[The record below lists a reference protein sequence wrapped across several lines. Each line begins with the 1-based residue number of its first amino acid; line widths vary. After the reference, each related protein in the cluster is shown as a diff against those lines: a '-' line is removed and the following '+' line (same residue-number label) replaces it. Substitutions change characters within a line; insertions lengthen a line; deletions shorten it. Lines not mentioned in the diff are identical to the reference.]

1 MSSRDRFPAGRVCL
15 RAGARVTA
23 MLAVGALAAGCSAKA
38 GPAAASAGGSG
49 SAAHQPASTS
59 SEKSLRSGELV
70 PQPLDAYIADNT
82 QSNAIDQA
90 TTELIDKC
98 MRAKGF
104 TVPPPTP
111 AQQELAQLTSSSSL
125 QEPYGLTSAY
135 QAAEF
140 GYSSP
145 VAAKIKLPHPIR
157 SFGPGTIG
165 PKESPAY
172 YTALTGYPSGVSPAG
187 YDTVKGCTGRAYN
200 ALDGGPAPVDPH
212 DVVGTL
218 AGQAE
223 QDTQGSS
230 VVIQALAAWASCMAA
245 KGYSYQTPMQ
255 AASAKWPQSPS
266 PLEISTAKADV
277 SCKAK
282 SNLRLIWQ
290 RTQASYERK
299 LINQY
304 AGALAQVKRASAA
317 EVRRA
322 EAALARNGT

>member
-1 MSSRDRFPAGRVCL
+1 MSRL
-15 RAGARVTA
+15 RLLMMATLAAGALT
-23 MLAVGALAAGCSAKA
+23 AGCSAKA
-38 GPAAASAGGSG
+38 GPAAAGLPASAGGSG
-49 SAAHQPASTS
+49 PAAHQSASTAAR
-59 SEKSLRSGELV
+59 KSLRNGELV
-70 PQPLDAYIADNT
+70 PQPLDAYVADNS

-90 TTELIDKC
+90 TTELIDSC
-98 MRAKGF
+98 MRRKGF
-104 TVPPPTP
+104 TVPQPTA
-111 AQQELAQLTSSSSL
+111 AQQELAQLTSSSQL
-125 QEPYGLTSAY
+125 QEPYGLTSAHR
-135 QAAEF
+135 AAEF

-145 VAAKIKLPHPIR
+145 TAARIKLPHSIR

-172 YTALTGYPSGVSPAG
+172 YTALMGYPAGVPPAG
-187 YDTVKGCTGRAYN
+187 FDTVKGCTGQAYN

-223 QDTQGSS
+223 QDAQGSS
-230 VVIQALAAWASCMAA
+230 VVIRALAAWTSCMAA

-277 SCKAK
+277 SCKAQ
-282 SNLRLIWQ
+282 SDLPLLWQ

-304 AGALAQVKRASAA
+304 AGALAQVKQATAA

-322 EAALARNGT
+322 EAALARSGT

>member
-1 MSSRDRFPAGRVCL
+1 MIA
-15 RAGARVTA
+15 T
-23 MLAVGALAAGCSAKA
+23 LAVGALTAGCSAEA
-38 GPAAASAGGSG
+38 SPAAAGGSASTGGSG
-49 SAAHQPASTS
+49 SAAHQSAQTS
-59 SEKSLRSGELV
+59 SKKSLPSGELV
-70 PQPLDAYIADNT
+70 PLPLDAYVADNS

-111 AQQELAQLTSSSSL
+111 VQQELSQLTSSSQL
-125 QEPYGLTSAY
+125 QEPYGLTSAH

-145 VAAKIKLPHPIR
+145 ISAKIKLPHHIN

-172 YTALTGYPSGVSPAG
+172 YTALIGYPTGVPPAG
-187 YDTVKGCTGRAYN
+187 YDTVKGCTGQAYN

-230 VVIQALAAWASCMAA
+230 VVIRALAAWTSCMAA

-277 SCKAK
+277 RCKEK
-282 SNLRLIWQ
+282 SDLPLIWQ
-290 RTQASYERK
+290 RTQASYERQ

-304 AGALAQVKRASAA
+304 AGALAQVKQATGA

-322 EAALARNGT
+322 EAALARNRT